1 MVGALARADDNA
13 GGTAAN
19 ARATAAAAEAR
30 SASMCCR
37 TRSSICF
44 ASSGFVVMTS
54 TSHTAINPATPPLNG
69 YRAPGYVQGRN
80 ALLVQTGA
88 AVFEPR
94 GGLLALGLIAGAH
107 YVDCTPAFVVTA
119 QRVLDL
125 YFDGRVQLAAPLI
138 DRPQAQVVAELRR
151 EGFPIALTYS
161 CEAGTT
167 PACGVCL
174 SCRDRSAA

>member
-1 MVGALARADDNA
+1 
-13 GGTAAN
+13 
-19 ARATAAAAEAR
+19 
-30 SASMCCR
+30 
-37 TRSSICF
+37 
-44 ASSGFVVMTS
+44 MTS

-138 DRPQAQVVAELRR
+138 DRPKAQVVAELRR